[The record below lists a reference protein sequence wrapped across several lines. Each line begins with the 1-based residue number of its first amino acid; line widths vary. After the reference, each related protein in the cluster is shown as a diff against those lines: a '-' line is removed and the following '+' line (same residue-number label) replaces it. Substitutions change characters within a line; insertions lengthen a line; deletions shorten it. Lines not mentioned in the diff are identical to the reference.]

1 MKTLLLCL
9 LWVPLS
15 VSAQMHL
22 TPIDNSINLEEV
34 PKGIKIDKPASGAPY
49 LSPKERDVLLNKLFT
64 KEIKSFD
71 DVDRDILY
79 KSIVNYSKEKLQ
91 KKYPF
96 ITEQKYKQVKDA
108 FK

>member
-1 MKTLLLCL
+1 MKTLILYL

-15 VSAQMHL
+15 VSAQVHL
-22 TPIDNSINLEEV
+22 TPVDSSIDLKEV
-34 PKGIKIDKPASGAPY
+34 PKGIKIDKLVPRGSY
-49 LSPKERDVLLNKLFT
+49 LSPKERDAVLNKLFS
-64 KEIKSFD
+64 KEIKNFD

-79 KSIVNYSKEKLQ
+79 KSIINYPKEKLL